1 MPLKTIIA
9 LGETEAYFQ
18 VLTEYLP
25 GYRVI
30 PVLQKDWKKME
41 RYFPGLVLFYQAG
54 PIHRSLE
61 LLEKQPWVR
70 KIPTLLIHA
79 NTKMAAKDIAA
90 AYESGI
96 VDCISLPLNKDLLQQ
111 KIAAS
116 YRPMSWLRRLFS
128 RRTIEKRVFKVAG
141 IVPPPYTM
149 NTEQESASTQVLTK
163 GLYAKFFG
171 AFRLYFDQKLLPDTL
186 SKKDKNLLAYFL
198 FHHGQFLHRD
208 QLMELFW
215 PDVMPDAAR
224 NSLHVAISHLR
235 SYLRP
240 YLGKIKVIKHQN
252 EGYIFDPDHV
262 VITDVKQFKASCHS
276 GWEALKN
283 QKYDAALPYLQQA
296 SNLYTKEF
304 LREFLYE
311 EWSSREREALQEALL
326 AVLKSLALHY
336 QKQGTYEQVIPL
348 AERMLLIA
356 PFLEDV
362 HRLLIEAFAEL
373 NMRGRA
379 LHQYQKCRTL
389 LMSHFEVEPSPE
401 TENLVAKL
409 RVS

>member
-9 LGETEAYFQ
+9 LGEMEAYFQ
-18 VLTEYLP
+18 VLTEYLTE
-25 GYRVI
+25 YRIV
-30 PVLQKDWKKME
+30 PVLQKDWSKIE
-41 RYFPGLVLFYQAG
+41 RYFPGLILFYTPG
-54 PIHRSLE
+54 PIGKSLK
-61 LLEKQPWVR
+61 LLEQQTWVR
-70 KIPTLLIHA
+70 KIPTLLIHSS
-79 NTKMAAKDIAA
+79 TKIAAKDIAA
-90 AYESGI
+90 AYELGI
-96 VDCISLPLNKDLLQQ
+96 VDCIPLPFDQELLLQ
-111 KIAAS
+111 KIQAS
-116 YRPMSWLRRLFS
+116 YRPMSWFRRLFN
-128 RRTIEKRVFKVAG
+128 RRTLEKKTYKATG
-141 IVPPPYTM
+141 ILPSYYASNLV
-149 NTEQESASTQVLTK
+149 ERDASTQVLAK
-163 GLYAKFFG
+163 GLYARLFG
-171 AFRLYFDQKLLPDTL
+171 SFQLYFDQELLPDTL
-186 SKKDKNLLAYFL
+186 SKKDKNVLAYFL

-208 QLMELFW
+208 KLMDLFW
-215 PDVMPDAAR
+215 PDVIPEAAR

-240 YLGKIKVIKHQN
+240 YLGEIKVIKHQN
-252 EGYIFDPDHV
+252 EGYIFDPDHA
-262 VITDVKQFKASCHS
+262 VITDVQQFRASCQS

-283 QKYDAALPYLQQA
+283 QKCEAALPYLEQA

-326 AVLKSLALHY
+326 AVLKSLAVHY
-336 QKQGTYEQVIPL
+336 QKQGAYEQVIPL

-379 LHQYQKCRTL
+379 LNQYQKCRAL
-389 LMSHFEVEPSPE
+389 LMSHFEAEPSPE

-409 RVS
+409 RFG

>member
-25 GYRVI
+25 GYRII
-30 PVLQKDWKKME
+30 PVHQKDWKKMD
-41 RYFPGLVLFYQAG
+41 RYFPGLVLFCPPG
-54 PIHRSLE
+54 PISGSLA
-61 LLEKQPWVR
+61 LLEQQPWVR
-70 KIPTLLIHA
+70 KIPTLLIHG
-79 NTKMAAKDIAA
+79 NNNMAAKDIAA

-96 VDCISLPLNKDLLQQ
+96 VDCISLPLSKTLLQQ
-111 KIAAS
+111 KVAAS

-128 RRTIEKRVFKVAG
+128 RRLVEKRVFKVAG
-141 IVPPPYTM
+141 IVPTPYTM
-149 NTEQESASTQVLTK
+149 SIEEDSVSPQVLTK

-171 AFRLYFDQKLLPDTL
+171 AFRLYFDQELLPDTL

-215 PDVMPDAAR
+215 PDVMPEAAR

-240 YLGKIKVIKHQN
+240 YLGEIKVIRHQN

-262 VITDVKQFKASCHS
+262 VITDVKQFRASCHS

-283 QKYDAALPYLQQA
+283 QKYEAALPYLQQA
-296 SNLYTKEF
+296 SNLYSKEF

-311 EWSSREREALQEALL
+311 EWSSREREVLQEALL
-326 AVLKSLALHY
+326 AVLKSLAIHY
-336 QKQGTYEQVIPL
+336 QKQGAYEQVIPL

-379 LHQYQKCRTL
+379 LHQYQKCRAL

-409 RVS
+409 RVG